1 MKELRDEHQD
11 DGKHVRLMFQDEA
24 GFGRINV
31 PKRCWCPPG
40 VRPHT
45 PCLRIREYTYAYG
58 AVDPAT
64 GEHFFLILPY
74 CNTYCMNLYL
84 EHLGKEF
91 TNDIVMLVC
100 DGASWHTTENLK
112 KPENV
117 ILCHIP
123 PYTPE
128 MNPIEQIWKE
138 IRKQG
143 FRNEFFESLE
153 KVVDRLSDTI
163 RSLNK
168 ETVTH
173 ITQRDWIKTI
183 CL

>member
-1 MKELRDEHQD
+1 
-11 DGKHVRLMFQDEA
+11 
-24 GFGRINV
+24 
-31 PKRCWCPPG
+31 
-40 VRPHT
+40 
-45 PCLRIREYTYAYG
+45 
-58 AVDPAT
+58 
-64 GEHFFLILPY
+64 
-74 CNTYCMNLYL
+74 
-84 EHLGKEF
+84 
-91 TNDIVMLVC
+91 MLVC

-128 MNPIEQIWKE
+128 MNPIAQIWKE

-163 RSLNK
+163 RSLNE

-173 ITQRDWIKTI
+173 ITQLDWIKTI